1 MRGKDLLFMLSE
13 IDSDLIEQAE
23 STEACAPKP
32 KAAHNRIKYISIAA
46 CAVAAAAVLAFAF

>member
-32 KAAHNRIKYISIAA
+32 KAARNRI
-46 CAVAAAAVLAFAF
+46 